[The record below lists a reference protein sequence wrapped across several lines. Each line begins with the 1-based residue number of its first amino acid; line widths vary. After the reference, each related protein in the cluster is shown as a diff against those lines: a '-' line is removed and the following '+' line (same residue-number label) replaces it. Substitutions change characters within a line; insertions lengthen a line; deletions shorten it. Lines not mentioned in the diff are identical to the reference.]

1 MAKNSAASLLTSV
14 DSLFTTQEERDKAPL
29 ETVVHLSPSEISD
42 FPNHPF
48 KVRMDNAMMEIVE
61 SVKRYGVLVPGLV
74 RPKPDGGYE
83 MVSGHRRKRAS
94 ELAGLEM
101 LRCEVVELDR
111 DEATILMVESNL
123 QRSVILPS
131 EKAFAYKMRLDA
143 MKRQGKR
150 TDLTSTPL
158 VEKLAGKDALSV
170 TAIGNE
176 VGESREQ
183 IRRFIRLT
191 NLVPELLEIVDDG
204 RMKLRPAVELSYLNE
219 DCQRDLVEEIDLN
232 DCTPSHAQTIRMR
245 KMFEEGKLTPEA
257 IQAIMSEQ
265 KPNQQERIVLSG
277 DRVRKFIP
285 KSVPLNKTE
294 EYVCKALEHYASF
307 LRKRA
312 ERDSR

>member
-131 EKAFAYKMRLDA
+131 EKAYAYKMRLDA
-143 MKRQGKR
+143 MKRKAGRPSKENVSPLATNLPQGR
-150 TDLTSTPL
+150 SD
-158 VEKLAGKDALSV
+158 VELA
-170 TAIGNE
+170 E
-176 VGESREQ
+176 QVGESKDQ
-183 IRRFIRLT
+183 IRRYIRLT

-245 KMFEEGKLTPEA
+245 KMFEEKKLTPEA

-265 KPNQQERIVLSG
+265 KPNQRERIVLSG
-277 DRVRKFIP
+277 DKVRQYIP
-285 KSVPLNKTE
+285 KNIPLNQTE
-294 EYVCKALEHYASF
+294 DYVCKALEHYAGY

-312 ERDSR
+312 ERDAR